1 MDCVSSFMDVVN
13 KSLKKGVNEACHLTV
28 DFRTDV
34 FAFLFGNKG
43 RHGKGRLYILD
54 DFDRTDFPRDWQIV
68 HDRLGDGCTVDFP
81 ICMYSWVKWSPTVY
95 VPPRCPTSPVEYG
108 CVTGYPDTQLPGGP
122 IRLRNRIVPLVLRRR
137 G

>member
-13 KSLKKGVNEACHLTV
+13 KSLKKGVNKACHLTV

-43 RHGKGRLYILD
+43 SPYEHGKGRLYTLD
-54 DFDRTDFPRDWQIV
+54 DFDRTYFPRDWQTV

-81 ICMYSWVKWSPTVY
+81 IRMYSWVKWSSTVY
-95 VPPRCPTSPVEYG
+95 TCENGGISPKNKHFVEVCTLWLIKMRC
-108 CVTGYPDTQLPGGP
+108 
-122 IRLRNRIVPLVLRRR
+122 
-137 G
+137 